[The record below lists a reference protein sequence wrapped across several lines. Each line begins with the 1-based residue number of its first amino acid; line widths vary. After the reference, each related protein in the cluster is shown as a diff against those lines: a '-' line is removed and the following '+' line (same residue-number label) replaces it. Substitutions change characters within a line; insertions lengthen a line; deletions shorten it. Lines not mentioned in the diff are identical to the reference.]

1 MVAADGVAPVVVAV
15 ALECH
20 GVAVAVEAVVAVVRL
35 PPGQVVV
42 GEASLDGHPVEAVEV
57 EASQGEASQAEASLD
72 GGQSLEEE

>member
-1 MVAADGVAPVVVAV
+1 MVAADGVAAVV

-20 GVAVAVEAVVAVVRL
+20 GVAVAVEAVVAVALVRL